1 MVKVTVLGLLVLSEN
16 KTLEV
21 TAGAPASDVKVLEDV
36 QRQDGHADRVE
47 TSTWIII

>member
-1 MVKVTVLGLLVLSEN
+1 M

-21 TAGAPASDVKVLEDV
+21 TAGASASDVKVLANV

-47 TSTWIII
+47 TSPWIII